1 MTCFAIPGD
10 MVLNAEE
17 SDCEFVNGLIAVAN
31 QIQFGAQIVRGTW
44 TFDKN
49 AGLALDD
56 IFEKNPDLRVIR
68 TIFWDFFL
76 TVTGVIEVE
85 SVDLRVDVP
94 SRTLFVHFVVRTD
107 FGPLEDTLALVF
119 P

>member
-1 MTCFAIPGD
+1 
-10 MVLNAEE
+10 
-17 SDCEFVNGLIAVAN
+17 
-31 QIQFGAQIVRGTW
+31 
-44 TFDKN
+44 
-49 AGLALDD
+49 
-56 IFEKNPDLRVIR
+56 
-68 TIFWDFFL
+68 L